1 MYILFLVRTMNQSSV
16 RKDDPIDNGI
26 IIILLLFFV
35 TVQRIFF
42 SIYTFNVYSNN
53 VTTEAGYEIVIDSN
67 GIYDATVNM
76 RYACMAMEFLLTL
89 IPLRHNFTSEN
100 LEL

>member
-1 MYILFLVRTMNQSSV
+1 MYMLYLIHQMNQSCV
-16 RKDDPIDNGI
+16 RKDDPMDNGI
-26 IIILLLFFV
+26 IIMLLLFFV

-42 SIYTFNVYSNN
+42 SFYTFGVYSHN
-53 VTTEAGYEIVIDSN
+53 VTTVNGVEVVVDSN
-67 GIYDATVNM
+67 GIYDACVNI

-89 IPLRHNFTSEN
+89 IPLRHNFKAEN